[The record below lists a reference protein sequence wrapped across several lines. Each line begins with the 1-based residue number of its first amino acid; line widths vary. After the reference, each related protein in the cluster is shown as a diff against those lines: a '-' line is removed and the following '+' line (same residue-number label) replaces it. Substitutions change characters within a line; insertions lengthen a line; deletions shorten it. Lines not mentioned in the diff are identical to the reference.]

1 MALTSDVVITLSPQS
16 WDGVSEYR
24 IVRLKIPRRGQVVL
38 QGKVRHEWSWSVL
51 SAEVHEKQVLLVFRE
66 INPDFVSG
74 VRLEVG
80 EKLMEINEEFVGE
93 VMKSGAGY

>member
-1 MALTSDVVITLSPQS
+1 M
-16 WDGVSEYR
+16 
-24 IVRLKIPRRGQVVL
+24 
-38 QGKVRHEWSWSVL
+38 
-51 SAEVHEKQVLLVFRE
+51 LVFRE